1 MTSKTYSII
10 IPHHNSPGLLDR
22 CIKSI
27 PERDDI
33 QIIVVDDNSADDKK
47 PVIKRSDV
55 EVLFINAQD
64 SKGAGHARNVGIEK
78 AIGEWLLFADC
89 DDYFADNFLSVL
101 DGYVHSDQ
109 DVVFFNFKYVD
120 SETGLELPQLIISRI
135 VENFDGTPQKDKA
148 LRYMNNAPWS
158 KMVRTSFVKNNR
170 FEFEETI
177 NGNDFLFS
185 LLVGHNANKYS
196 VERNVVYI
204 YTMNPTGL
212 SNRRVFSDQELACK
226 LAYIKKRQILYKKLS
241 IKGPETSLIG
251 FFLYVLRRKGT
262 GEFLHALKILIKR
275 FADIYKGRNC
285 YYDAIIGKKI
295 QSENVSE

>member
-1 MTSKTYSII
+1 MYNYSFI
-10 IPHHNSPGLLDR
+10 IPHRNNTELLDR
-22 CIKSI
+22 CLKSI
-27 PERDDI
+27 PQRDDI
-33 QIIVVDDNSADDKK
+33 QVIVVDDDSENSRK
-47 PVIKRSDV
+47 PTVTRKDV
-55 EVLFINAQD
+55 EVVLLDATQSN
-64 SKGAGHARNVGIEK
+64 GAGHARNVGIK
-78 AIGEWLLFADC
+78 HSVGKWLLFADC

-101 DGYVHSDQ
+101 DVYVHSDL
-109 DVVFFNFKYVD
+109 DVVFFNFKYIN
-120 SETGLELPQLIISRI
+120 SETGAELPQLYISKT
-135 VENFDGTPQKDKA
+135 VKNFDNSPQMDKV

-185 LLVGHNANKYS
+185 LLIGHNAKQYS

-226 LAYIKKRQILYKKLS
+226 LAYIKKRQVLYKKLL
-241 IKGPETSLIG
+241 IKGPETSLIV
-251 FFLYVLRRKGT
+251 FFLYILKRRGI
-262 GEFLHALKILIKR
+262 GEFLHTLRVFIQR
-275 FADIYKGRNC
+275 FTNIYKDRNC

-295 QSENVSE
+295 QSENVSK